1 MNIILI
7 HKNHTVNA
15 YKAEEVN
22 FNPYH
27 NSLTITMDKEY
38 MRKTHQYVDENN
50 NNKTQDL
57 YIDTT
62 RYRSIILE
70 GQELLIHN
78 FLDRVILRIKFII
91 GSDFFRI

>member
-1 MNIILI
+1 MNVILI

-22 FNPYH
+22 FNPYY

-50 NNKTQDL
+50 NKTQDL
-57 YIDTT
+57 HLDTT
-62 RYRSIILE
+62 RYRSIILD
-70 GQELLIHN
+70 GQELLVHS
-78 FLDRVILRIKFII
+78 FLDRVMLRIKFII
-91 GSDFFRI
+91 GRDFFRI